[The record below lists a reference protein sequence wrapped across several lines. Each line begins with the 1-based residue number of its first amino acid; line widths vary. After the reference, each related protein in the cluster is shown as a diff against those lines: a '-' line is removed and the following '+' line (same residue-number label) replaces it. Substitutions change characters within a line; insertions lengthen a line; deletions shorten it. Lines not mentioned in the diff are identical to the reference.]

1 MRVGAACRAAPVRQA
16 PLGMPGLT
24 SNGHSLQSRHALR
37 ISVRQ
42 PRKAEQPHSS
52 QLTAERASVAG
63 GDKHMDPYRLPR
75 HVVPTRYDLRLQ
87 PDLSTGTF
95 TGEET
100 ITVTVHQA
108 APEVLLNAAELRV
121 TRAAAEG
128 PAGIS
133 QTATVTLDEATE
145 RCRL

>member
-63 GDKHMDPYRLPR
+63 GDKYKDASGNFRFL
-75 HVVPTRYDLRLQ
+75 
-87 PDLSTGTF
+87 
-95 TGEET
+95 
-100 ITVTVHQA
+100 A
-108 APEVLLNAAELRV
+108 A
-121 TRAAAEG
+121 T
-128 PAGIS
+128 
-133 QTATVTLDEATE
+133 QFEATDARRAFPCWDE
-145 RCRL
+145 PAFKAVFATILVIDPSLTAVSNTAIVSEQMEDGRKVVRFADTIPMSTYLVAF